1 MCGGGIFGEK
11 EKEKRNI
18 EEKGVDGKNGK
29 GKKNK
34 LDDIPDLGKS
44 KTLKILENWT
54 DPERSRK
61 ILKNN

>member
-1 MCGGGIFGEK
+1 MCGGGIFG

-29 GKKNK
+29 GKKKKNK

-44 KTLKILENWT
+44 QNIENAGKL
-54 DPERSRK
+54 D
-61 ILKNN
+61 